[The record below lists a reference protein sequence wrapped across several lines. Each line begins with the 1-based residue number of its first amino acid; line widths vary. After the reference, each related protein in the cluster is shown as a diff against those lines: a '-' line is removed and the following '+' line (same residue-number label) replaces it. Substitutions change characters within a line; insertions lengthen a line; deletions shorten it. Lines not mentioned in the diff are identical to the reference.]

1 VRSLSTILWFA
12 IVCTVQVLALL
23 PFAEISPEA
32 LYVDLQFRRCN
43 ASGELNT
50 WLISDVGGYGYCI
63 IDTGEYMTVE
73 YIGRLEPHVLKDVK
87 LSIPSNMEQ
96 ITFYFLVLKSRIEER
111 ASFSDALIF
120 MVKLGREIADARVL
134 KRAKIRIRRENG
146 LVIEKMLDE
155 KVKKAQ
161 LFIISSPGVNVYV
174 NASHVGTTDE
184 TGTLLVNDLRIS
196 RIRLKF
202 ESADYITRRLDL
214 QLRAG
219 LNFLKID
226 LERAAILRISS
237 NVYPLKVF
245 YDNRLIGLV
254 ESREMLLKIPAG
266 RSRLRLEN
274 PEVFTKVVDVDMSP
288 GEEKELDISMMY
300 LPFMIKIVPRF
311 RKNSLDSWVDV
322 NIVSSRSCE
331 ATLTVHEDEKVL
343 WTKREKVVAGINSF
357 KWCGEGSNGLSF
369 PASITFKVIGKTKE
383 GGLATSTAILS
394 VARLRRNSLA
404 LLSILSIGAL
414 LFFVCVLTSR

>member
-12 IVCTVQVLALL
+12 TVCTVQVLALL

-50 WLISDVGGYGYCI
+50 WLISDVGGYGYCV
-63 IDTGEYMTVE
+63 IDTGEYMTLE
-73 YIGRLEPHVLKDVK
+73 YMGKLEPHVLKDVR
-87 LSIPSNMEQ
+87 LSIPSNVEEV
-96 ITFYFLVLKSRIEER
+96 IFYFLVLKSQIEEQ
-111 ASFSDALIF
+111 ASFSDALTF

-134 KRAKIRIRRENG
+134 KRAKIRIRREEG
-146 LVIEKMLDE
+146 LVIERMQDK
-155 KVKKAQ
+155 KTKKAQ
-161 LFIISSPGVNVYV
+161 LFIISLPDVNVYV
-174 NASHVGTTDE
+174 NASYVGTTDE
-184 TGTLLVNDLRIS
+184 NGTLLVNDLRIS

-219 LNFLKID
+219 LNLLKMD
-226 LERAAILRISS
+226 LEKAAILRISS

-254 ESREMLLKIPAG
+254 ESRETLLKIPAG
-266 RSRLRLEN
+266 KLRLRLEN
-274 PEVFTKVVDVDMSP
+274 PEVFTKVVSVDMSP
-288 GEEKELDISMMY
+288 GEEKELNVSMVY
-300 LPFMIKIVPRF
+300 LPFMIRIVPRF
-311 RKNSLDSWVDV
+311 RKSSLDSWVDV
-322 NIVSSRSCE
+322 DIVSSRSCE
-331 ATLTVHEDEKVL
+331 ATLTVCEDEKVL
-343 WTKREKVVAGINSF
+343 WTKREKVIAGINSF

-369 PASITFKVIGKTKE
+369 PASITFEVIGKTKE
-383 GGLATSTAILS
+383 GRLATSTAILS